1 MSRRWLFIVIGLVV
15 FLFLL
20 GRKKKLGMFFARPG
34 RRQEQEKSE
43 NPLLATD
50 RSLVTIAGGETESA
64 LRKALE
70 LMGGLEN
77 LGVRGKTVLVK
88 PNVVSG
94 KPQPSTTNPAVVGAV
109 VSLLYEAGAAQVYV
123 GDMSALITL
132 ATSSTLRHM
141 ERTGIK
147 AAAEGAG
154 AKVIGFEDHGWVEV
168 PLPGARYLD
177 RALVTEWLFKVD
189 LVINLPVIK
198 THRSASY
205 SICLKNFIGCTHLR
219 QRPYLI
225 DARHWEEVVAEFNL
239 AFQPTLHIV
248 DGTVAMVEGG
258 PWEGTASRTGVII
271 ASGDP
276 VAADIVGLGIIRA
289 AGRWEMVTGK
299 DVWEQKQIRHA
310 LALGLGRERER
321 IDLVAAAGDD
331 GFRDLVR
338 RVREETGLHEAGALP
353 PSPADS

>member
-1 MSRRWLFIVIGLVV
+1 MSRRWLFIVIGLAA

-20 GRKKKLGMFFARPG
+20 GRKNKLGMFFTRP
-34 RRQEQEKSE
+34 RRKEEPGKSE
-43 NPLLATD
+43 NPFLAGD
-50 RSLVTIAGGETESA
+50 RSRVAIAGGNVESA
-64 LRKALE
+64 LRTALE
-70 LMGGLEN
+70 LIGGLER
-77 LGVRGKTVLVK
+77 LGVGGKTVLVK

-94 KPQPSTTNPAVVGAV
+94 KPHPSTTNPAVVGAV
-109 VSLLYEAGAAQVYV
+109 VALLYEAGAEQVFV
-123 GDMSALITL
+123 GDMSALVTL

-141 ERTGIK
+141 EQNGIK

-154 AKVIGFEDHGWVEV
+154 AQVIGFEDHGWVEV
-168 PLPGARYLD
+168 PLPAARYLE

-189 LVINLPVIK
+189 LVVNLPVIK

-225 DARHWEEVVAEFNL
+225 DADHWEELVAEFNL
-239 AFQPTLHIV
+239 AFQPALHIV

-258 PWEGTASRTGVII
+258 PWEGTASPTGVII

-276 VAADIVGLGIIRA
+276 VAADIVGLGIIQA
-289 AGRWEMVTGK
+289 AGRWDMVTGK

-310 LALGLGRERER
+310 LALGLGRDKER
-321 IDLVAAAGDD
+321 IDLVAAGGDEV
-331 GFRDLVR
+331 FREMVR
-338 RVREETGLHEAGALP
+338 RVREETGLQEAGAMPLAP
-353 PSPADS
+353 VEG